1 MFKSAKDLFVE
12 LKETSRAGRIRLLSR
27 KSVRTLEDTVGLEEY
42 HCLVEQP
49 VSSDSQLK
57 LAALLSAVL
66 VSLTDDLDAVGIEK
80 TPELPGLDLDQLR

>member
-1 MFKSAKDLFVE
+1 MFRSAKDLFVE

-27 KSVRTLEDTVGLEEY
+27 KFVRTLEDTVGLEEY

-49 VSSDSQLK
+49 VSSDSQFK

-66 VSLTDDLDAVGIEK
+66 VSLTHSLSPPTSDCSQHSQSVRTES
-80 TPELPGLDLDQLR
+80 R